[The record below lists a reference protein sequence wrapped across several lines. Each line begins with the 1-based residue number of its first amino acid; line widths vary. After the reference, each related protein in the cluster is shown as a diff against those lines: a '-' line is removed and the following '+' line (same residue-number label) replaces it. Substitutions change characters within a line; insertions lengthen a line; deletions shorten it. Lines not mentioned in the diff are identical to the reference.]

1 MLSDFTCIKLK
12 IQNYVQGLK
21 TSSLKFRRN
30 YRGKNIKKLKEI
42 SRR

>member
-12 IQNYVQGLK
+12 ILNYVQGLK

-30 YRGKNIKKLKEI
+30 YRGEKYKEI
-42 SRR
+42 EGNK